1 MANNCYRATDSS
13 SLPHHIC
20 SLFLCPSRRGISR
33 TIQIVGHHRRFINDS
48 VVIGSLIISAM
59 TLNIIT
65 RLVIILPTTTTTTT
79 TTTTVTTTTTP
90 TLPSFQDLENFSLN
104 SPTSCPSSR
113 ERLDLRRSLCPI
125 WVCSLI
131 DPTGLKPSSRY
142 SSNWSCLPDP
152 PTTRSGVGELCAET
166 CAIRYFCSQYATQR
180 NQ

>member
-65 RLVIILPTTTTTTT
+65 RLVIILPIHPFIICLMFNFPYFQSILQSSLFLPP
-79 TTTTVTTTTTP
+79 VF
-90 TLPSFQDLENFSLN
+90 TLVFSED
-104 SPTSCPSSR
+104 SS
-113 ERLDLRRSLCPI
+113 LKSLPESML
-125 WVCSLI
+125 WVGFRVRVNI
-131 DPTGLKPSSRY
+131 KMYTFVRDG
-142 SSNWSCLPDP
+142 
-152 PTTRSGVGELCAET
+152 
-166 CAIRYFCSQYATQR
+166 
-180 NQ
+180 